1 MIAQNFIF
9 CKLATKKILFPT
21 SVKRSRIFEIGE
33 KIGEALKNTNLFFQK
48 RKRCFSF
55 FMLLGV
61 ALSLGRGRR
70 EHIYGGLVPHTPGV
84 FKKQKEK
91 GYKER
96 FYPFWFLPYIYIIIY

>member
-1 MIAQNFIF
+1 MH
-9 CKLATKKILFPT
+9 T

-61 ALSLGRGRR
+61 ALSLGEVA

-84 FKKQKEK
+84 F
-91 GYKER
+91 
-96 FYPFWFLPYIYIIIY
+96 